1 MLRVWATLIALYVL
15 EENFPEVPLDRRR
28 AYAETSGGYVRA
40 AADLCRDDA
49 NIALALD
56 CSCCLDARSFCF
68 FFCILY
74 TLIQSKSMYVE
85 LDISLYNF

>member
-1 MLRVWATLIALYVL
+1 M
-15 EENFPEVPLDRRR
+15 
-28 AYAETSGGYVRA
+28 
-40 AADLCRDDA
+40 CRDDA